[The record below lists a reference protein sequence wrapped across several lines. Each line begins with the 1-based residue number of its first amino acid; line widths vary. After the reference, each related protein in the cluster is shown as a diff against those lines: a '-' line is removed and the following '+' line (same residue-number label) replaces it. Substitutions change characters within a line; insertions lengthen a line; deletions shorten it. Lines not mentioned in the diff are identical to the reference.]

1 MKEWL
6 ILELEFHEMI
16 RVAHIVAWPMDLNLL
31 CDRSQQ
37 LGALN
42 VAFLGFYSIVDLF
55 SNI

>member
-31 CDRSQQ
+31 CDRCQQ
-37 LGALN
+37 LGALS
-42 VAFLGFYSIVDLF
+42 VAFLDFYSIVDLL